1 MLPCL
6 PIDNDPVCVLV
17 NLYILYI
24 SLSDVCQTC
33 EINHDIVYAIVQ
45 WCASVD
51 TVAAQQHNTGK
62 FWQFT
67 FAHEP
72 AQAPK
77 VERGADR
84 PMSRPNLAYPD
95 GQLGLFTDLYELTM
109 AQAYFSQGMHAPATF
124 GLTVR
129 SYPLNRGYLVSAGL
143 DDVLDYL
150 TRLRFDDEAIGYLRS
165 LGSFTDD
172 FLDFLRGVRF
182 TGSVRAI
189 PDGRLFFAD
198 EPLLEITAPIIEAQ
212 LAETYVI
219 NQMNLQTSL
228 ATKAAR
234 CVWAAQGRGIADFA
248 SRRTH
253 GSDAAMKMAR
263 SSYIAGFASTS
274 NVLAASQYG
283 IPPAGTMAHS
293 FISSFPSELDA
304 FRAYAR
310 SFPSRTVLLLDT
322 YDTVAG
328 ARNAVAIAKELEAA
342 YPNQETHRLTAV
354 RLDSGDYAELS
365 RQVRQVL
372 DSEGLDYVKVL
383 VSGGLDEYEID
394 SLVRAG
400 APIDLFGVG
409 TKAGVSAD
417 APWSDMV
424 YKLVCFDGRPVMK
437 LSEGKRSLPGTK
449 QVFRRRGDDGLLS
462 SDIIGLQEEPGPTGA
477 EPLLQEVMADG
488 LRIAPPCS
496 ATELR
501 DHYREEFDSLPPR
514 FKNLQHP
521 PHFPVSISPRLQRLT
536 AEVQEEAVLTNVSG
550 ESA

>member
-1 MLPCL
+1 
-6 PIDNDPVCVLV
+6 
-17 NLYILYI
+17 
-24 SLSDVCQTC
+24 
-33 EINHDIVYAIVQ
+33 
-45 WCASVD
+45 
-51 TVAAQQHNTGK
+51 
-62 FWQFT
+62 
-67 FAHEP
+67 
-72 AQAPK
+72 
-77 VERGADR
+77 
-84 PMSRPNLAYPD
+84 MSRPNLAHSD

-129 SYPLNRGYLVSAGL
+129 SYPPNRGYLVSSGL

-150 TRLRFDDEAIGYLRS
+150 SRLQFDDEAIDYLRS
-165 LGSFTDD
+165 LSSFTAE
-172 FLDFLRGVRF
+172 FLDYLRGVRF

-189 PDGRLFFAD
+189 PEGRLFFAD

-212 LAETYVI
+212 LVETYVI

-263 SSYIAGFASTS
+263 ASYIAGFASTS
-274 NVLAASQYG
+274 NVLAASHYG

-310 SFPSRTVLLLDT
+310 SFPDRTVLLLDT

-328 ARNAVAIAKELEAA
+328 AWNAVTIAKELEGA

-354 RLDSGDYAELS
+354 RLDSGDYGELS
-365 RQVRQVL
+365 RQVRRVL
-372 DSEGLDYVKVL
+372 DNQGLDYVRVL
-383 VSGGLDEYEID
+383 VSGGLDEYELH
-394 SLVRAG
+394 SLVQDS

-424 YKLVCFDGRPVMK
+424 YKIVCFDGRPVMK
-437 LSEGKRSLPGTK
+437 LSEGKMSLPGAK
-449 QVFRRRGDDGLLS
+449 QIFRQRDEDASLS
-462 SDIIGLQEEPGPTGA
+462 RDIIGLQEESGPVNS
-477 EPLLQEVMADG
+477 EPLLREVMANG
-488 LRIAPPCS
+488 VRTAPTS
-496 ATELR
+496 TSTELR
-501 DHYREEFDSLPPR
+501 DSFRDEFASLSPR
-514 FKNLQHP
+514 FKNLHRP
-521 PHFPVSISPRLQRLT
+521 PHFPVSISPRLQRMT
-536 AEVQEEAVLTNVSG
+536 AEVREEAVLTNVPA
-550 ESA
+550 ESP

>member
-1 MLPCL
+1 
-6 PIDNDPVCVLV
+6 
-17 NLYILYI
+17 
-24 SLSDVCQTC
+24 
-33 EINHDIVYAIVQ
+33 
-45 WCASVD
+45 
-51 TVAAQQHNTGK
+51 
-62 FWQFT
+62 
-67 FAHEP
+67 
-72 AQAPK
+72 
-77 VERGADR
+77 
-84 PMSRPNLAYPD
+84 MSRPNLAHDD

-109 AQAYFSQGMHAPATF
+109 SQAYFSRGMDAPATF

-129 SYPLNRGYLVSAGL
+129 SYPPNRGYLVSAGL

-150 TRLRFDDEAIGYLRS
+150 SRLQFDDDAIGYLRS
-165 LGSFTDD
+165 LGAFTGD
-172 FLDFLRGVRF
+172 FLDYLRGVRF
-182 TGSVRAI
+182 TGTVRAI
-189 PDGRLFFAD
+189 PDGRLFFPD

-212 LAETYVI
+212 LVETYVI

-263 SSYIAGFASTS
+263 ASYIAGFASTS
-274 NVLAASQYG
+274 NVLAASHYG

-304 FRAYAR
+304 FRAYAH
-310 SFPSRTVLLLDT
+310 SFPDRTVLLLDT

-328 ARNAVAIAKELEAA
+328 AWNAVAVAKELEAA
-342 YPNQETHRLTAV
+342 GHQLAAV

-372 DSEGLDYVKVL
+372 DGEGLGYVKVL
-383 VSGGLDEYEID
+383 VSGGLDEYELD
-394 SLVRAG
+394 ALLQGG

-437 LSEGKRSLPGTK
+437 LSEGKMSLPGTK
-449 QVFRRRGDDGLLS
+449 QIFRRRDEEGSLS
-462 SDIIGLQEEPGPTGA
+462 GDIIGLEEESGPVNG
-477 EPLLQEVMADG
+477 EPLLQEFMANG
-488 LRIAPPCS
+488 LRATPPPS
-496 ATELR
+496 ASELR
-501 DHYREEFDSLPPR
+501 DRFRDEFESLAPR
-514 FKNLQHP
+514 FKNLHRP
-521 PHFPVSISPRLQRLT
+521 PQFPVSISPRLQRMT
-536 AEVQEEAVLTNVSG
+536 AEVREEAVLTNVSG
-550 ESA
+550 ESP

>member
-1 MLPCL
+1 
-6 PIDNDPVCVLV
+6 
-17 NLYILYI
+17 
-24 SLSDVCQTC
+24 
-33 EINHDIVYAIVQ
+33 
-45 WCASVD
+45 
-51 TVAAQQHNTGK
+51 
-62 FWQFT
+62 
-67 FAHEP
+67 
-72 AQAPK
+72 
-77 VERGADR
+77 
-84 PMSRPNLAYPD
+84 MSRPNLAHSD

-129 SYPLNRGYLVSAGL
+129 SYPPNRGYLVSAGL

-150 TRLRFDDEAIGYLRS
+150 SRLQFDDDAIGYLRS
-165 LGSFTDD
+165 LGPFTPN

-198 EPLLEITAPIIEAQ
+198 EPVLEITAPIIEAQ
-212 LAETYVI
+212 LVETYVI

-263 SSYIAGFASTS
+263 ASYIAGFASTS
-274 NVLAASQYG
+274 NVLAASHYG

-310 SFPSRTVLLLDT
+310 SFPDRTVLLLDT

-328 ARNAVAIAKELEAA
+328 AWNAVTIAKELEAA

-365 RQVRQVL
+365 RQVRRVL

-383 VSGGLDEYEID
+383 VSGGLDEYELD
-394 SLVRAG
+394 SLLQDG

-424 YKLVCFDGRPVMK
+424 YKVVCFDGRPVMK
-437 LSEGKRSLPGTK
+437 LSEGKMSLPGAK
-449 QVFRRRGDDGLLS
+449 QIFRRRDDDGSLS
-462 SDIIGLQEEPGPTGA
+462 GDIIGLQEESGPVNA
-477 EPLLQEVMADG
+477 ETLLQEAMVDG
-488 LRIAPPCS
+488 VRIAPS
-496 ATELR
+496 NTATQLR
-501 DHYREEFDSLPPR
+501 DSFRDEFAFLSPR
-514 FKNLQHP
+514 FKNLHRP
-521 PHFPVSISPRLQRLT
+521 PAFPVAISSRLQQMT
-536 AEVQEEAVLTNVSG
+536 AEVREEAVLTNVSA
-550 ESA
+550 ESP